1 MRLRSWLAL
10 ASLPFLS
17 GCVLP
22 PAVAI
27 ASYVIDAGS
36 YAATG
41 KSSTDHLLSW
51 VAEEDCALLRI
62 FEGEICTH
70 ETVYEAAAP
79 GILEPLPLEGS
90 AQLGKP
96 QPLTALM
103 DNPAALPS
111 LASFA
116 VDDPALGPL
125 LAEGRLARSALLG
138 GAFYLA
144 DGVAGDPAMNQLA
157 STNQ

>member
-10 ASLPFLS
+10 ASLPLLS

-36 YAATG
+36 YATTG

-51 VAEEDCALLRI
+51 VAQEDCALLRI
-62 FEGEICTH
+62 FEGEICSH

-79 GILEPLPLEGS
+79 GILEPLPPGGS
-90 AQLGKP
+90 VQLGKP
-96 QPLTALM
+96 QPLTALI
-103 DNPAALPS
+103 DDPAALPS
-111 LASFA
+111 LAHFSGG
-116 VDDPALGPL
+116 DPALGPL
-125 LAEGRLARSALLG
+125 LAEGRLARTALLG
-138 GAFYLA
+138 GAVYLA
-144 DGVAGDPAMNQLA
+144 DGVTGDPVLNQLA
-157 STNQ
+157 ATNQ